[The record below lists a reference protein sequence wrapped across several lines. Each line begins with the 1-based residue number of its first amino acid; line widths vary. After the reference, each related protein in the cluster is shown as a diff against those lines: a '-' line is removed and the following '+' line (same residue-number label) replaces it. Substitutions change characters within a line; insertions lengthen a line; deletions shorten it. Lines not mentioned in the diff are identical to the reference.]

1 MRTSHFFLSVF
12 LGLTTG
18 LCRADCDPAGRL
30 DGIKAED
37 LSRITLSRGQ
47 NKIDVANGMVL
58 CSGDLISVSA
68 DASVILSLGKTA
80 ETQNK
85 ITLYGGTTTEVSAP
99 DSIFLR
105 LGRIF
110 ASLQAPFSA
119 GTVFGRLGAH
129 GTSFEI
135 EASEQET
142 TIWQL
147 EGQVDFLASGSVSFE
162 QRPSPSVTLLLVSM
176 PQETHPEK
184 SLPSL
189 TQFSIRRDRKPES
202 KPVDQQTCAGLVRR
216 NSDTVI
222 STRPKLPSVITDTA
236 LMLKWGGFG
245 PDRQRSICTHDTRSF
260 VDVARVYVAWN
271 QPADAVHYVRKSGID
286 PVRDISDP
294 FTLND
299 LGNAFRLAGDLDYAT
314 TLYRAAMS
322 RDASFAFPYNGLG
335 DVYRDRALIAYGHN
349 RTDEARSQLAEAMK
363 SYLEALQ
370 RRGKE
375 AGPNRSIGLY
385 NLGEADLLHA
395 IMEPDSAEQNLSDA
409 QARFREA
416 ISQSGGSFPF
426 AEVGLARIL
435 LVRAQLVQVKQEP
448 GIAGAIG
455 AALAAA
461 NARKPILKDAEN
473 QLRPVIARYPDF
485 SFAVQTLG
493 EIKLHTAM
501 REAVD
506 LFRRATQ
513 LDPHNGMAYLW
524 LSRVERHGSDRK
536 LYAAVSEQVQT
547 QTAIE
552 ISQGRIAMARHTV
565 GPGPINEVEPE
576 IQPEAKTAILST
588 EPSSLTFGAQSVADR
603 QSVRLINS
611 GSKRVSIRKIS
622 LDAEPEFRILSDQ
635 CSGRNLGPSESCA
648 IVVQFDPHKNGNFK
662 GVLIIQH
669 NGSNSPSTV
678 QISGARNVIM

>member
-1 MRTSHFFLSVF
+1 VKTSHFFLIVF
-12 LGLTTG
+12 LGLTAG
-18 LCRADCDPAGRL
+18 LCRADCDSAGRL

-47 NKIDVANGMVL
+47 NKVDVTNGMPL

-68 DASVILSLGKTA
+68 DASAILSLGKTA

-147 EGQVDFLASGSVSFE
+147 EGQVDFTPSGSVSFE
-162 QRPSPSVTLLLVSM
+162 QRASPSGTLLLVSM
-176 PQETHPEK
+176 PQEAYPQK
-184 SLPSL
+184 LLPSL
-189 TQFSIRRDRKPES
+189 SELSVRRDRKPES
-202 KPVDQQTCAGLVRR
+202 KPVDQQTCGGLVRR
-216 NSDTVI
+216 SSDAVS

-236 LMLKWGGFG
+236 LTIKWGGFG
-245 PDRQRSICTHDTRSF
+245 SDRQRAICSHDTRGF
-260 VDVARVYVAWN
+260 VDLARVYVAWN
-271 QPADAVHYVRKSGID
+271 QPADAVQYVRKSGID
-286 PVRDISDP
+286 PILDIGDP

-314 TLYRAAMS
+314 TLYRTAMA
-322 RDASFAFPYNGLG
+322 RDESFAFPYNGLG

-349 RTDEARSQLAEAMK
+349 KADEAKSQLAEAMK
-363 SYLEALQ
+363 SYTEALE

-395 IMEPDSAEQNLSDA
+395 IVEPDSAEHNLSDA

-416 ISQSGGSFPF
+416 ISQAGGRFPF

-455 AALAAA
+455 AALAAV
-461 NARKPILKDAEN
+461 NARRPILRDAEN
-473 QLRPVIARYPDF
+473 QLRPVIDRYPDF

-493 EIKLHTAM
+493 EIKLHTAT

-506 LFRRATQ
+506 LFHRAIQ

-524 LSRVERHGSDRK
+524 LSKVERHSSDRK
-536 LYAAVSEQVQT
+536 LYTAVSGQVQT
-547 QTAIE
+547 QNAIA
-552 ISQGRIAMARHTV
+552 ISQGRIAMARHSV
-565 GPGPINEVEPE
+565 GPEPTNEPEVEP
-576 IQPEAKTAILST
+576 QPKTAILSP
-588 EPSSLTFGAQSVADR
+588 EPSSLTFGSQSVPER
-603 QSVRLINS
+603 QSVRLTSS
-611 GSKRVSIRKIS
+611 GSKRLSIRRVS
-622 LDAEPEFRILSDQ
+622 LDAAPEFRILSDQ
-635 CSGRNLGPSESCA
+635 CTGHNLEPGGSCE
-648 IVVQFDPHKNGNFK
+648 IVVQFNPQRNGNFK
-662 GVLIIQH
+662 GVLVIQH
-669 NGSNSPSTV
+669 NGSDSPSTV